1 MPPNLK
7 SVPLAQIRG
16 FKDLSSHDQA
26 KVSLYL
32 KGDESEIGAKQEDN
46 KAQDASHLSTKAE
59 ENRTPF
65 ARSSKSSLSSTKD
78 GKPAAEEDTQIEE
91 NPEQREMGDS
101 DDEEGFDVLVREM
114 KTRIGAAG
122 AVEVVSKSGG
132 KRSSKEN
139 KSKANSNNAKAS
151 RPSAKLDDIVKSKD
165 TKKPSKGSTDAKPL
179 VINKAPRDPVTGRRT
194 SGGARRVLE
203 RQGVRGK

>member
-46 KAQDASHLSTKAE
+46 KAQDAFHLSTKAE

-65 ARSSKSSLSSTKD
+65 ARSSKSSSTSTKD
-78 GKPAAEEDTQIEE
+78 EKDAAEEDTQIEE
-91 NPEQREMGDS
+91 DPECEMGDS

-122 AVEVVSKSGG
+122 AVEVVSKLGA

-139 KSKANSNNAKAS
+139 KSKAQSINAKAS
-151 RPSAKLDDIVKSKD
+151 GPNAKLDDIVKSKD